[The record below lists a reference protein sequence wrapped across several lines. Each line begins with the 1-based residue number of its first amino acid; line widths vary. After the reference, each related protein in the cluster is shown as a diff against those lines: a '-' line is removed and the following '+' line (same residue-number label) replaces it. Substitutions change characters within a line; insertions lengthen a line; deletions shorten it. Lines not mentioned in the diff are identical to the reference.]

1 MSEDLVVTKD
11 RLLTLAR
18 EFLDTEAWR
27 ELAITGGLVIGVLL
41 VAYIVHRLIYTAA
54 TRMAQRTD
62 GITDNALVTHS
73 RGPLRAILMVFA
85 LFLVIPSLNIPED
98 TIESI
103 RHFLTL
109 ALTAAVG
116 WLAIGMTGVI
126 SDVITARYDLS
137 AADNLEAREMH
148 TRARVVRR
156 VLVAVILVIT
166 ASIMLMSIPSIRQI
180 GVTLFASAG
189 VAGLVI
195 GMAARPALSNLIAGL
210 QLAMTQPIR
219 IDDVVIV
226 ENEWGWIEEIRST
239 FVVVRIWDLRRLV
252 VPLSYFLEHPF
263 QNWTRQTSDILGTVF
278 LYTDYTVP
286 VGAVRDELRRVLES
300 DPLWDKRVCGLQ
312 VTDAKEQTV
321 ELRALM
327 SASDSGKA
335 WDLRC
340 NVREAMLDF
349 LQREY
354 PESLPRVRAELDR
367 RSGISENKDSA
378 AVA

>member
-1 MSEDLVVTKD
+1 METIMNTANALFAQAKDL
-11 RLLTLAR
+11 
-18 EFLDTEAWR
+18 LDPEAWR
-27 ELAITGGLVIGVLL
+27 ELAINGGLVIGALL
-41 VAYIVHRLIYTAA
+41 VAYIVHRLLYTAA
-54 TRMAQRTD
+54 EKMANRTR
-62 GITDNALVTHS
+62 GVTDNALVTHS
-73 RGPLRAILMVFA
+73 RRSARAILMVLA
-85 LFLVIPSLNIPED
+85 LFLVIPNLTLPAD
-98 TIESI
+98 TIDSLK
-103 RHFLTL
+103 HLLTL
-109 ALTAAVG
+109 GLTAAVG
-116 WLAIGMTGVI
+116 WLAMGMTGVI
-126 SDVITARYDLS
+126 TDVVTARYDIT

-148 TRARVVRR
+148 TRARVIRR
-156 VLVAVILVIT
+156 VLVAVIMVIT

-219 IDDVVIV
+219 IDDIVIV

-278 LYTDYTVP
+278 LYADYTVP
-286 VGAVRDELRRVLES
+286 VGAVRNELHRVLQTT
-300 DPLWDKRVCGLQ
+300 DLWDEKVWGLQ

-327 SASDSGKA
+327 SAATSGRA

-340 NVREAMLDF
+340 YVREAMLDF

-367 RSGISENKDSA
+367 RGEPPVKGDPP

>member
-1 MSEDLVVTKD
+1 MSEDLVITKD

-18 EFLDTEAWR
+18 EFFDTEAWR
-27 ELAITGGLVIGVLL
+27 ELAINGGLVICALL

-54 TRMAQRTD
+54 KRMAQRTV

-73 RGPLRAILMVFA
+73 RGPARAILMVFA

-98 TIESI
+98 SIESI
-103 RHFLTL
+103 RHLLTL

-126 SDVITARYDLS
+126 SDVITARYDVT

-148 TRARVVRR
+148 TRARVIRR
-156 VLVAVILVIT
+156 VLVAVIMVIT
-166 ASIMLMSIPSIRQI
+166 GSIMLMSIPSIRQI

-286 VGAVRDELRRVLES
+286 VGAIRDELRRVLES
-300 DPLWDKRVCGLQ
+300 DPLWDKKVCGLQ

-367 RSGISENKDSA
+367 RSGVSENKDHA

>member
-1 MSEDLVVTKD
+1 MKEALLAMAKDLLHPDV
-11 RLLTLAR
+11 
-18 EFLDTEAWR
+18 WR
-27 ELAITGGLVIGVLL
+27 EMAVSGGLVVGAML
-41 VAYIVHRLIYTAA
+41 VAYFVHRLVYTSAGK
-54 TRMAQRTD
+54 MAGRTS
-62 GITDNALVTHS
+62 GITDNALVEYS
-73 RGPLRAILMVFA
+73 RRPARAILMVFA
-85 LFLVIPSLNIPED
+85 LFLVIPNLGIPAE
-98 TIESI
+98 TIASV
-103 RHFLTL
+103 RHLLTL

-126 SDVITARYDLS
+126 TEVITARYDIT
-137 AADNLEAREMH
+137 AADNLEARQMH
-148 TRARVVRR
+148 TRARVIRR
-156 VLVAVILVIT
+156 VLVAVIMVIT

-226 ENEWGWIEEIRST
+226 ENEWGWIEEISST

-263 QNWTRQTSDILGTVF
+263 QNWTRKTSDILGTVF
-278 LYTDYTVP
+278 LYADYTVP
-286 VGAVRDELRRVLES
+286 VGSVREELHRVLQTS
-300 DPLWDKRVCGLQ
+300 DLWDQKVWGLQ
-312 VTDAKEQTV
+312 VTDAKENTV

-327 SASDSGKA
+327 SAATSGRA

-340 NVREAMLDF
+340 YVREAMLDF

-367 RSGISENKDSA
+367 RGELSGKGGGSAIS
-378 AVA
+378 